1 MPMKKNTIEESSDYI
16 KTRVIC
22 LVIMILFAVALPI
35 LVKLT
40 TSLGYASIYGNYQ
53 VGEIA
58 DKNIYATSSIDLI
71 DTDST
76 EAQKSFASGEVPPI
90 FSFSPTKSIKMV
102 DKVDRV
108 RSAIAD
114 GDLNTAASLVGTYL
128 ATSLQMG
135 ADSTVYSVAYDLV
148 KEISDRGLFD
158 ASEIA
163 VVLSSGYPYIILSN
177 QLRNDGS
184 LGYEEY
190 LSLESEASE
199 EILTTDSIKNYVTDQ
214 LSEISETLSSK
225 QVLLIE
231 DLVYAILEPNV
242 SYDETLTSRR
252 RNEAEDAVAPII
264 VSITRGDVLI
274 EENRVVTEEQM
285 KVLNLLAQQSG
296 SVSFIEI
303 VGWVLFDTVG
313 LVSAFYIFGLLV
325 GKRNLHYRD
334 YHLLFT
340 IGFVISIA
348 TTYFLMVAS
357 KKLSIEFTDS
367 YLPIFF
373 LPLFVTMCT
382 GHKRLGF
389 IAVFVLGL
397 VASTLPTSTV
407 MTFFYCL
414 ICGCTCVLL
423 IRFFNKRI
431 DMVYQW
437 FFSCI
442 ICSAVCILFVLIEG
456 LPVSSLFVTLV
467 GVLFNVSIAY
477 ILIGVFMPIVEK
489 VFNLPTIF
497 RLYELAYGSSPLL
510 DRLSQ
515 AAPGT
520 YSHSR
525 AVADLADAGARAIGA
540 NALLARVGGL
550 YHDIGKIEHPEYFV
564 ENQSGVNKH
573 DDISP
578 SLSVAVIKSHVKVGA
593 DKAREAGLPLEVV
606 KIVSDHHGNDVIQ
619 FFFHEAL
626 EAKAASQDNKGEEV
640 KASDY
645 SYNADIPDF
654 PECAIVMLADSIE
667 AASRTV
673 TPNAGKFSKLID
685 SIFIGKI
692 GRGQLDKSGLTMND
706 IKTLADAFVKTLV
719 ARYHSRIEY
728 PDDDED

>member
-1 MPMKKNTIEESSDYI
+1 MPMKKNTIEENSYI
-16 KTRVIC
+16 KTRIIC
-22 LVIMILFAVALPI
+22 TLIMILFAVALPI
-35 LVKLT
+35 AVKTT
-40 TSLGYASIYGNYQ
+40 TSLGYASIYDDYQ

-58 DKNIYATSSIDLI
+58 DENIYASSSIDLI
-71 DTDST
+71 DMDET
-76 EAQKSFASGEVPPI
+76 ELQKTNASSNVAPV
-90 FSFSPTKSIKMV
+90 FSFSPIKSIKLV

-108 RSAIAD
+108 RTALTE
-114 GDLNTAASLVGTYL
+114 GDLNTAAGLVGSSL
-128 ATSLQMG
+128 ASSLQE
-135 ADSTVYSVAYDLV
+135 ANDATIYSVAYDLV
-148 KEISDRGLFD
+148 KDISEKGLYD
-158 ASEIA
+158 SSEIA
-163 VVLSSGYPYIILSN
+163 TVKAQGYTTVTLSN
-177 QLRNDGS
+177 QMTEDQWLGS
-184 LGYEEY
+184 EISYDLDNN
-190 LSLESEASE
+190 
-199 EILTTDSIKNYVTDQ
+199 EILTTDNVANYVSSQ
-214 LSEISETLSSK
+214 LAEISGTLTSN

-231 DLVYAILEPNV
+231 NLVFSILEPNV
-242 SYDETLTSRR
+242 SYDESLTSRR
-252 RNEAEDAVAPII
+252 KNEAEDSISPVII
-264 VSITRGDVLI
+264 SITKGDVLI
-274 EENRVVTEEQM
+274 EENRVVTTQQM
-285 KVLNLLAQQSG
+285 EILDMLAQQSG
-296 SVSFIEI
+296 NVTALEI
-303 VGWVLFDTVG
+303 VGWILFDTVG
-313 LVSAFYIFGLLV
+313 LIAAFYIYGLLL

-340 IGFVISIA
+340 IGFAISIF
-348 TTYFLMVAS
+348 TTYFLIRAAS
-357 KKLSIEFTDS
+357 SLSIEFTDS

-373 LPLFVTMCT
+373 LPLFVTMTT

-389 IAVFVLGL
+389 IAVFVLGM

-414 ICGCTCVLL
+414 ICGCTCVML

-442 ICSAVCILFVLIEG
+442 ICSAVCVLFVLIEG
-456 LPVSSLFVTLV
+456 LPVANIFVTLV

-477 ILIGVFMPIVEK
+477 ILIAVFMPIVEK

-593 DKAREAGLPLEVV
+593 DKAREVGLPLEVV
-606 KIVSDHHGNDVIQ
+606 KIVADHHGNDVIQ

-626 EAKAASQDNKGEEV
+626 EAKAASQDDKGEEV

-645 SYNADIPDF
+645 SYNAEIPDF

-673 TPNAGKFSKLID
+673 TPNVGKFSKLIEG
-685 SIFIGKI
+685 IFLGKI

-706 IKTLADAFVKTLV
+706 IKTLADSFVKTLV

-728 PDDDED
+728 PDDDDD

>member
-1 MPMKKNTIEESSDYI
+1 MPMKKSKIDTPNDYI
-16 KTRVIC
+16 KTRIIC
-22 LVIMILFAVALPI
+22 LIVMILFSVALPI
-35 LVKLT
+35 LLKTT
-40 TSLGYASIYGNYQ
+40 TSMDYSAISADYE
-53 VGEIA
+53 VGQIA
-58 DKNIYATSSIDLI
+58 DQNVYAKSSIDLI
-71 DTDST
+71 DTDETEFLKT
-76 EAQKSFASGEVPPI
+76 EASTGILPI
-90 FSFSPTKSIKMV
+90 FSYSPTKSLKLV
-102 DKVDRV
+102 DKVDKARTAV
-108 RSAIAD
+108 VN
-114 GDLNTAASLVGTYL
+114 GDLDTASSLIGSTL
-128 ATSLQMG
+128 AQKLMNLAESETF
-135 ADSTVYSVAYDLV
+135 SVAYDIV
-148 KEISDRGLFD
+148 KDISDKGLFE
-158 ASEIA
+158 ASEIEK
-163 VVLSSGYPYIILSN
+163 VKEEGYTTVTLSN
-177 QLRNDGS
+177 QITNSGTVS
-184 LGYEEY
+184 YEKI
-190 LSLESEASE
+190 LDLDSD
-199 EILTTDSIKNYVTDQ
+199 IVLTTDTVASY
-214 LSEISETLSSK
+214 ISQTLLDLPQSLDST
-225 QVLLIE
+225 QVLLAEEFIFS
-231 DLVYAILEPNV
+231 VLEPNI
-242 SYDETLTSRR
+242 SYDEDLTSRR
-252 RNEAEDAVAPII
+252 REEARDSVEPVII
-264 VSITRGDVLI
+264 SITKGDVLI
-274 EENRVVTEEQM
+274 AMDRVVTSEQM
-285 KVLNLLAQQSG
+285 DVLKMLAKQSG
-296 SVSFIEI
+296 GVSFIEV
-303 VGWVLFDTVG
+303 VGWILFDTVG
-313 LVSAFYIFGLLV
+313 LVAGFYIFGMLL
-325 GKRNLHYRD
+325 GKKDLHFRE
-334 YHLLFT
+334 YHILFT
-340 IGFVISIA
+340 IGFVISIITA
-348 TTYFLMVAS
+348 YFFILAS
-357 KKLSIEFTDS
+357 RSLNIEFTDS

-373 LPLFVTMCT
+373 LPLFITMVT

-389 IAVFVLGL
+389 VAVFILGL
-397 VASTLPTSTV
+397 ISATLPTASV
-407 MTFFYCL
+407 MTFFYCV
-414 ICGCTCVLL
+414 ICGSACVLL

-442 ICSAVCILFVLIEG
+442 ICTAVCIMFVLIEG
-456 LPVSSLFVTLV
+456 VPVSNIFVTLI

-477 ILIGVFMPIVEK
+477 ILIAVFMPIVER

-510 DRLSQ
+510 ERLSQ

-593 DKAREAGLPLEVV
+593 DKAREAGLPVEVV

-626 EAKAASQDNKGEEV
+626 EAKAASQSDKGEEV

-673 TPNAGKFSKLID
+673 TPNAGKFAKLIE
-685 SIFIGKI
+685 SIFMGKI
-692 GRGQLDKSGLTMND
+692 ERGQLDKCGLTMND
-706 IKTLADAFVKTLV
+706 IKTLGDSFVKTLV

>member
-1 MPMKKNTIEESSDYI
+1 MPMKKNTIDENSSYI
-16 KTRVIC
+16 KTRIIC
-22 LVIMILFAVALPI
+22 TIVMILFAVALPI
-35 LVKLT
+35 AVKTT
-40 TSLGYASIYGNYQ
+40 TSLGYSSIYDDYQ

-58 DKNIYATSSIDLI
+58 DENVYATSSIDLI
-71 DTDST
+71 DSDET
-76 EAQKSFASGEVPPI
+76 ELQKLTASSNVDPV
-90 FSFSPTKSIKMV
+90 FSFSPIKSIKLV
-102 DKVDRV
+102 DKVDKI
-108 RSAIAD
+108 RSSLAV
-114 GDLNTAASLVGTYL
+114 GNFNVAAGMLGSSL
-128 ATSLQMG
+128 AFSLQQ
-135 ADSTVYSVAYDLV
+135 ANDSTIYSVAYDLV
-148 KEISDRGLFD
+148 KEISEKGLFD
-158 ASEIA
+158 SAEINTIKEQGY
-163 VVLSSGYPYIILSN
+163 SSVTLSN
-177 QLRNDGS
+177 QISDNGTKD
-184 LGYEEY
+184 YETSIDLNSDE
-190 LSLESEASE
+190 L
-199 EILTTDSIKNYVTDQ
+199 LTTDNVANYVSTK
-214 LSEISETLSSK
+214 LSVVSDSLSSD

-231 DLVYAILEPNV
+231 NLVFSILEPNV
-242 SYDETLTSRR
+242 SYDESLTSRR
-252 RNEAEDAVAPII
+252 KNEAEDAVSPVII
-264 VSITRGDVLI
+264 SITKGDLLI
-274 EENRVVTEEQM
+274 EENRVVTAQQM
-285 KVLNLLAQQSG
+285 AVLDMLSQQSG
-296 SVSFIEI
+296 GVTFVE
-303 VGWVLFDTVG
+303 VAGWLLFDTVG
-313 LVSAFYIFGLLV
+313 LISAFYIYGMLL
-325 GKRNLHYRD
+325 GKKNLHFRD
-334 YHLLFT
+334 YHILFT
-340 IGFVISIA
+340 IGFVISIV
-348 TTYFLMVAS
+348 TTYFLMLAAS
-357 KKLSIEFTDS
+357 RLSIEFTDS
-367 YLPIFF
+367 YLPVFF
-373 LPLFVTMCT
+373 LPLFVTMTT

-414 ICGCTCVLL
+414 ICGCACVLL

-442 ICSAVCILFVLIEG
+442 ICSAVCVLFVLIEG
-456 LPVSSLFVTLV
+456 LPVASIFVTLV
-467 GVLFNVSIAY
+467 GELFNVSIAY
-477 ILIGVFMPIVEK
+477 ILIAVFMPIVES

-510 DRLSQ
+510 ERLSR

-593 DKAREAGLPLEVV
+593 DKAREVGLPPEVV
-606 KIVSDHHGNDVIQ
+606 KIVADHHGNDVIQ

-626 EAKAASQDNKGEEV
+626 EAQAAAQDKKGEEV

-673 TPNAGKFSKLID
+673 TPNVGKFSKLIEG
-685 SIFIGKI
+685 IFLGKI

-706 IKTLADAFVKTLV
+706 IKTLADSFVKTLV